1 VLAMSIKERPLIKA
15 VEKLGP
21 LPGFLFGN
29 PYMAGFI
36 AVSGCVLFGAVFMLF
51 WGGTFAGSD
60 MLAIFHA
67 IYGGGGGG
75 LAVGAILLI
84 ITAFRA
90 VDGPEETADR
100 IKFVLGGVAAIAFF
114 VVLHLATYEFLKIHF
129 ENAGPF
135 MCSQC

>member
-1 VLAMSIKERPLIKA
+1 MSIKERPLIKA

-29 PYMAGFI
+29 PYLAGFI
-36 AVSGCVLFGAVFMLF
+36 AVSGCVLFGAVFTLF

-67 IYGGGGGG
+67 IYAGAGGG
-75 LAVGAILLI
+75 LAVGALLLI

-100 IKFVLGGVAAIAFF
+100 IKFILGGVTAIVVF
-114 VVLHLATYEFLKIHF
+114 VVFHLATFEVLEAQF

-135 MCSQC
+135 MCSRCG